1 MLQKIFQQVQGSGGS
16 QPGGGGCP
24 LWATHLVGGHVGGSR
39 SRERAW
45 RGWVEDTSETK
56 AGWCSLQGKERGDTR
71 LEEEGRPPVEVG
83 GANLP

>member
-1 MLQKIFQQVQGSGGS
+1 M
-16 QPGGGGCP
+16 
-24 LWATHLVGGHVGGSR
+24 WATHLVGGHVGGSR

-45 RGWVEDTSETK
+45 RGWVEYTSETK